1 MLLMS
6 FIYKM
11 MLVLYQ
17 SGLISDVISNIYWHA
32 SKWSSVSFSH

>member
-1 MLLMS
+1 MSLIS

-17 SGLISDVISNIYWHA
+17 SGVISGYISNIY
-32 SKWSSVSFSH
+32 